1 MRSTSDQCNSYIPS
15 WGTVVLHNGVI
26 ARHHCAI
33 PHPRE
38 GYNYYITCYLGNIT
52 AQERDIWTT
61 FLDVAWV
68 KVIYIANQRIK
79 IEIKGEVYSARVETD
94 SEN

>member
-1 MRSTSDQCNSYIPS
+1 MRNAVTLV
-15 WGTVVLHNGVI
+15 WGSLRL
-26 ARHHCAI
+26 A
-33 PHPRE
+33 P
-38 GYNYYITCYLGNIT
+38 ITCYLGNIT
-52 AQERDIWTT
+52 VQERYIWTT

-68 KVIYIANQRIK
+68 KGYIYVNQRIK